1 MADDSDELIEPLRP
15 DEAKRLIRQILESG
29 RFIYSGHAKKEILA
43 DNMTTVDCENVL
55 RGGVVRPAEYE
66 NGSWRY
72 KVETDRMAVVICFR
86 SKSEL
91 VLVTAW
97 RKKD

>member
-1 MADDSDELIEPLRP
+1 MADELVEPIKP
-15 DEAKRLIRQILESG
+15 EEAKRLILQILKSG
-29 RFIYSGHAKKEILA
+29 AVTYSRHAKEEILA
-43 DNMTTVDCENVL
+43 DNMTTLDCENVL
-55 RGGVVRPAEYE
+55 RGGVVLPGEYE

-86 SKSEL
+86 SKTQL

-97 RKKD
+97 RKKK

>member
-1 MADDSDELIEPLRP
+1 MADELVEPIKP
-15 DEAKRLIRQILESG
+15 EEAKRLILQILKSG
-29 RFIYSGHAKKEILA
+29 TVTYSRHVKEEILA
-43 DNMTTVDCENVL
+43 DNMTTLDCENVL
-55 RGGVVRPAEYE
+55 RGGVVLPGEYE

-86 SKSEL
+86 SKTQL

-97 RKKD
+97 RKKK

>member
-1 MADDSDELIEPLRP
+1 MADELVEPIKP
-15 DEAKRLIRQILESG
+15 EEAKRLILQILKSG
-29 RFIYSGHAKKEILA
+29 TVTYSCHAKEEILA
-43 DNMTTVDCENVL
+43 DNMTTLDCEYVL
-55 RGGVVRPAEYE
+55 RGGFVRPGEYE

-86 SKSEL
+86 SKTQL

-97 RKKD
+97 RKKK

>member
-1 MADDSDELIEPLRP
+1 MADELVEPIKP
-15 DEAKRLIRQILESG
+15 EEAKRLILQILKSG
-29 RFIYSGHAKKEILA
+29 TVTYCRHAKEEILA
-43 DNMTTVDCENVL
+43 DNMTTLDCENVL
-55 RGGVVRPAEYE
+55 RGGVVLPGEYE

-86 SKSEL
+86 SKTQL

-97 RKKD
+97 RKKK